1 MYQTGLLGARESS
14 RAWERGRRRP
24 GKVAPFAEWRPCARR
39 LPSSSVTHSS
49 GPQADCSVPIFRLR
63 EVWQAAQAVSAKPLP
78 SISYPLRL
86 RNGNRAGWMPCPQ
99 GHGLCSQ
106 PWEKGKKGK
115 RKRKRGGKG
124 SRGAGDR
131 FQEVIPR
138 LLWARHYHR
147 PSGG

>member
-1 MYQTGLLGARESS
+1 MYQTGLLGQGKAAELGRG
-14 RAWERGRRRP
+14 AGGDQERWLHLLNGDHVP
-24 GKVAPFAEWRPCARR
+24 GVCLPHLSPTALVHKQTVLSPFSGSGKLGR
-39 LPSSSVTHSS
+39 LPRQSVQSLCLLS
-49 GPQADCSVPIFRLR
+49 LI
-63 EVWQAAQAVSAKPLP
+63 
-78 SISYPLRL
+78 PLRL
-86 RNGNRAGWMPCPQ
+86 RNRNRAGWMPCPQ

-138 LLWARHYHR
+138 LLWACHYHC